1 LTTSGNWSLGFLK
14 PCPDGKSEE
23 VPAKAGEAKWIS
35 AGSHLPENLSDKRL
49 ELILVELKG
58 KGATK

>member
-1 LTTSGNWSLGFLK
+1 MGRWETTGVDPLVSSFHGLI
-14 PCPDGKSEE
+14 
-23 VPAKAGEAKWIS
+23 KWIS

-58 KGATK
+58 KGTTK